1 MANRIR
7 FGVQTP
13 PQNVTFQGLRETW
26 KLIDSLGYDTAWTF
40 DHFFPILSDPSG
52 PCYEGWIALAALA
65 CETSLAQLGVLVTG
79 NTYRH
84 PAVLAKMGATLDH
97 TSGGRLIMGMG
108 AGWFELEHAAYGIQF
123 GSTAERIRRLDEA
136 AEIIKRLWTEK
147 QVTFEGR
154 YYQLKEAYCEPKPLQ
169 QPRPPLM
176 IGGSG
181 EKLMLRVI
189 ARHADQWNTFGSPEV
204 FRHKIEVLKE
214 HCAAIGR
221 DFGEIEVSWAGAA
234 LITESNDLKD
244 DMVRRM
250 AEAFGAPP
258 EMVAKGMLVGPV
270 EEVRDRITDYID
282 AGVTHFITIMNAP
295 FDHDSIRR
303 FAEEVIPSFRSESV
317 S

>member
-13 PQNVTFQGLRETW
+13 PQNVTFQGLREAW

-52 PCYEGWIALAALA
+52 PCYEGWIALTALA
-65 CETSLAQLGVLVTG
+65 AETSLAKVGVLVTG

-97 TSGGRLIMGMG
+97 TSGGRLIMGVG
-108 AGWFELEHAAYGIQF
+108 AGWFEQEHAAYGIHF
-123 GSTAERIRRLDEA
+123 GSTAERIHRLDEA
-136 AEIIKRLWTEK
+136 AEIIKRLWTER
-147 QVTFEGR
+147 QVSFEGR
-154 YYQLKEAYCEPKPLQ
+154 YYQLKDAYCEPKPLQ

-181 EKLMLRVI
+181 EKLMLKVI
-189 ARHADQWNTFGSPEV
+189 AKHADQWNTFGPPDL
-204 FRHKIEVLKE
+204 FRHKVGVLKE
-214 HCAAIGR
+214 HCAAVGR
-221 DFGEIEVSWAGAA
+221 DFNEIEVSWAGAA
-234 LITESNDLKD
+234 LVTDSDEVKQEMI
-244 DMVRRM
+244 RRV

-258 EMVAKGMLVGPV
+258 EQAAKGMLVGSV
-270 EEVRDRITDYID
+270 EEVRDRIRDYID

-303 FAEEVIPSFRSESV
+303 FAEEVIPEFKA
-317 S
+317 